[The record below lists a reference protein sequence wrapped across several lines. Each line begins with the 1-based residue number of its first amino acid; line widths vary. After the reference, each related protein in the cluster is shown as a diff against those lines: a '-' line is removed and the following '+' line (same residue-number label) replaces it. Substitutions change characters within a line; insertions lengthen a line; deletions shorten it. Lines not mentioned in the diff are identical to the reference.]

1 MFEKACNKYALM
13 VIYRCKDKVLKK
25 VKEMNETIKQQI
37 IEKAKENLKE
47 SVNYYDMDYLKKSSY
62 YVEQVRN
69 QIGRIAF
76 DIIWDNNLD
85 IDYTIN
91 EENELVNRF
100 FEA

>member
-1 MFEKACNKYALM
+1 M

-25 VKEMNETIKQQI
+25 VKKMNETIKQQI
-37 IEKAKENLKE
+37 IEQAKENLKE